1 MYKQFTSIINV
12 TPLLEQLLKIR
23 LETDYIISFNEKKI
37 KLKRSLELKNIS
49 FKYDEHNKF
58 VLNKINYKLKK
69 GYIYGLVGLS
79 GLERVL

>member
-1 MYKQFTSIINV
+1 M
-12 TPLLEQLLKIR
+12 
-23 LETDYIISFNEKKI
+23 KKI

-49 FKYDEHNKF
+49 FKYDELNKF

-79 GLERVL
+79 GSLKEYFN